1 MRSIPGTITQYT
13 KHEDQVTLLDL
24 GPEERAA
31 KIQANKQDTA
41 QRKVNEALAEL
52 RAVQEGRA

>member
-1 MRSIPGTITQYT
+1 MRSIPNTITSYT
-13 KHEDQVTLLDL
+13 EHEDQVELLDL
-24 GPEERAA
+24 SPAERAA
-31 KIQANKQDTA
+31 KIQANKVSAA